1 MQLGTQHMFE
11 RTQVPIDIPDPISPR
26 VQNQSYPGNVGD
38 TIVRKWKE
46 IRTTR
51 TLEGI
56 KREHIPAVV
65 GIIKDEMNVQEGADR
80 FSKSLEEMFKECTTF
95 YTKTTVL
102 GDLNDDTM
110 IFAMFHAVETADDKD
125 KINVSYVKH
134 PLHRPAQKEH
144 QDEHRICVGLQQSGP
159 HQGDDQTP
167 HQRVRSR
174 TQAYDQV
181 FMAHYRNFQEKCR
194 SLDILRCLT

>member
-125 KINVSYVKH
+125 KINVSYVINTLSTDLPRKNTKMNIASVSDFSNPDLTKEMIKH
-134 PLHRPAQKEH
+134 LTKESEAELKH
-144 QDEHRICVGLQQSGP
+144 MTRYLWPITAIFKKNADLW
-159 HQGDDQTP
+159 T
-167 HQRVRSR
+167 
-174 TQAYDQV
+174 
-181 FMAHYRNFQEKCR
+181 F
-194 SLDILRCLT
+194 

>member
-46 IRTTR
+46 NRTTR
-51 TLEGI
+51 TVEGI

-125 KINVSYVKH
+125 KINVSYVINTLSTDLPRKNTKMNIASVSDFSNPDLTKEMIKH
-134 PLHRPAQKEH
+134 LTKESEAELKH
-144 QDEHRICVGLQQSGP
+144 MTRYLWPITAIFKKNADLWTFW
-159 HQGDDQTP
+159 D
-167 HQRVRSR
+167 
-174 TQAYDQV
+174 A
-181 FMAHYRNFQEKCR
+181 
-194 SLDILRCLT
+194 

>member
-125 KINVSYVKH
+125 KINVSYVINTLSTDLPRKNTKMNIASVSDFSNPDLTKEMIKNLTAESEAELKH
-134 PLHRPAQKEH
+134 MTRYLWPITAIFKKNADLW
-144 QDEHRICVGLQQSGP
+144 
-159 HQGDDQTP
+159 T
-167 HQRVRSR
+167 
-174 TQAYDQV
+174 
-181 FMAHYRNFQEKCR
+181 F
-194 SLDILRCLT
+194 

>member
-46 IRTTR
+46 NRTTR
-51 TLEGI
+51 TVEGI

-125 KINVSYVKH
+125 KINVSYVINTLSTDLPRKNTKMNIASVSDFSNPDLTKEMIKNLTAESEAELKH
-134 PLHRPAQKEH
+134 MTRYLWPITAIFKKNADLW
-144 QDEHRICVGLQQSGP
+144 
-159 HQGDDQTP
+159 T
-167 HQRVRSR
+167 
-174 TQAYDQV
+174 
-181 FMAHYRNFQEKCR
+181 F
-194 SLDILRCLT
+194 

>member
-125 KINVSYVKH
+125 KINVSYVINTLSTDLPRKNTKMNIASVSDFSNPDLTKEMIKH
-134 PLHRPAQKEH
+134 
-144 QDEHRICVGLQQSGP
+144 
-159 HQGDDQTP
+159 
-167 HQRVRSR
+167 
-174 TQAYDQV
+174 
-181 FMAHYRNFQEKCR
+181 
-194 SLDILRCLT
+194 LTAESEAELKHMTRYLWPITAIFKKNADLWTF

>member
-46 IRTTR
+46 NRTTR
-51 TLEGI
+51 TVEGI

-125 KINVSYVKH
+125 KINVSYVINTLSTDLPRKNTKMNIASVSDFSNPDLTKEMIKNLTKESEEELKH
-134 PLHRPAQKEH
+134 MTRYLWPITAIFKKNADLW
-144 QDEHRICVGLQQSGP
+144 
-159 HQGDDQTP
+159 T
-167 HQRVRSR
+167 
-174 TQAYDQV
+174 
-181 FMAHYRNFQEKCR
+181 F
-194 SLDILRCLT
+194 

>member
-1 MQLGTQHMFE
+1 M
-11 RTQVPIDIPDPISPR
+11 
-26 VQNQSYPGNVGD
+26 
-38 TIVRKWKE
+38 RKWKE

-80 FSKSLEEMFKECTTF
+80 FRKSLEEMFKECTTF

-125 KINVSYVKH
+125 KINVSYVINTLSTDLPRKNTKMNIASVSDFSNPDLTKEMIKNLTAESEAELKH
-134 PLHRPAQKEH
+134 MTRYLWPITAIFKKNADLW
-144 QDEHRICVGLQQSGP
+144 
-159 HQGDDQTP
+159 T
-167 HQRVRSR
+167 
-174 TQAYDQV
+174 
-181 FMAHYRNFQEKCR
+181 F
-194 SLDILRCLT
+194 

>member
-1 MQLGTQHMFE
+1 MFE

-46 IRTTR
+46 NRTTR
-51 TLEGI
+51 TVEGI

-125 KINVSYVKH
+125 KINVSYVINTLSTDLPRKNTKMNIASVSDFSNPDLTKEMIKNLTAESEAELKH
-134 PLHRPAQKEH
+134 MTRYLWPITAIFKKN
-144 QDEHRICVGLQQSGP
+144 
-159 HQGDDQTP
+159 
-167 HQRVRSR
+167 
-174 TQAYDQV
+174 A
-181 FMAHYRNFQEKCR
+181 
-194 SLDILRCLT
+194 DIWTF